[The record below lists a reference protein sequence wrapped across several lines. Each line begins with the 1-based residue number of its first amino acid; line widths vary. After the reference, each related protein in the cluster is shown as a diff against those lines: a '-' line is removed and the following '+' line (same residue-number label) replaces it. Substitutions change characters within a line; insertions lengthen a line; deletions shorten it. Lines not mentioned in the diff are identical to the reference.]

1 MVGKKTLNIDA
12 YGFNNAVTVRD
23 DRDDQ
28 GYLVGRNGDMVRSS
42 GYASIQDVRGGNVY
56 NVWGSAQPGTLNIMI
71 MLGDGGARTITTTS
85 I

>member
-12 YGFNNAVTVRD
+12 YEFNNAVTVRD

-56 NVWGSAQPGTLNIMI
+56 NVWGSAQPGTFNIMF
-71 MLGDGGARTITTTS
+71 GDGGARTRSPTTS